1 MQNRTIAAIST
12 PLGEGGIGIVRISGP
27 DALLIADKI
36 FHAKSGKTASA
47 QKGYTALFG
56 NAVYGDEIIDTAV
69 CLVFR
74 APHSY
79 TGEDTAE
86 ISVHSGSFVIKSVL
100 RAALC
105 AGADNAAPGEFTK
118 RAFLNGKL
126 DLTQAEGIMELI
138 AADGERQF
146 KLASGAMSGKI
157 SKEIAAIE
165 EKLISAAASIAYFAD
180 EPDEI
185 LPELNVDNFG
195 KMLEDCET
203 QLINMLHNYDAGKIL
218 REGIDTAI
226 VGKPNV
232 GKSTLMNL
240 LVGST
245 RSIVTDIAGTTRDII
260 EDVVR
265 IGEITLHLADTA
277 GIHHTDDIVERVG
290 VTLAKDKLH
299 AAELILA
306 VFDST
311 EPLDNDDRQLLK
323 QISDKKA
330 IIIINKSDVGNCL
343 KSEDFGNLPTV
354 TISAKTG
361 DGKEELTCEIEKIT
375 KVCYLNPD
383 AAVLGSE
390 RQRDC
395 ATRALSAVT
404 AAKDALLSG
413 QTVDAVG
420 VCVDDALSFLFELTG
435 KRATNVVTDE
445 VFRKFCVGK

>member
-1 MQNRTIAAIST
+1 MQNRTVAAIST

-27 DALLIADKI
+27 EAFQIADKV
-36 FHAKSGKTASA
+36 FVAKSGKSPSA

-56 NAVYGDEIIDTAV
+56 HVAHEDEYIDTAV
-69 CLVFR
+69 ALIFR
-74 APHSY
+74 APHSF
-79 TGEDTAE
+79 TGEDTVE
-86 ISVHSGSFVIKSVL
+86 ISVHSGSYVIKRVL
-100 RAALC
+100 RAVLA
-105 AGADNAAPGEFTK
+105 AGAESAAPGEFTK

-146 KLASGAMSGKI
+146 KMANGAMTGKI

-165 EKLISAAASIAYFAD
+165 KHLVSAAASIAYFSD
-180 EPDEI
+180 EPDEV

-195 KMLEDCET
+195 KMLETTEL
-203 QLINMLHNYDAGKIL
+203 QLKAMLNDYDAGKIL

-240 LVGST
+240 LVGTT

-260 EDVVR
+260 EDTVKV
-265 IGEITLHLADTA
+265 GEITLRLADTA
-277 GIHHTDDIVERVG
+277 GIHNTEDVVETVG
-290 VTLAKDKLH
+290 VNLAKNKIEN
-299 AAELILA
+299 AALILA

-311 EPLDNDDRQLLK
+311 APLDNDDKRLIE
-323 QISDKKA
+323 QIKDKKT
-330 IIIINKSDVGNCL
+330 IVVINKSDIGDCI
-343 KSEDFGNLPTV
+343 KPEDFGSLPTV
-354 TISAKTG
+354 TVSAKQG
-361 DGKEELTCEIEKIT
+361 DGKKELTDAIEKIT

-383 AAVLGSE
+383 TAVLGSE

-395 ATRALSAVT
+395 AVRALSAVT

-420 VCVDDALSFLFELTG
+420 VCVDDALAALFELTG
-435 KRATNVVTDE
+435 KRATNIVTDE
-445 VFRKFCVGK
+445 VFKNFCVGK

>member
-1 MQNRTIAAIST
+1 MQNRTFAAIST
-12 PLGEGGIGIVRISGP
+12 PLGEGGIGIIRISGP
-27 DALLIADKI
+27 DAFNIADKI
-36 FHAKSGKTASA
+36 FVAKSGKKIAD

-56 NAVYGDEIIDTAV
+56 NAVQGDEIIDTAV
-69 CLVFR
+69 ALIFR
-74 APHSY
+74 APHSF
-79 TGEDTAE
+79 TGEDTVE

-100 RAALC
+100 RAVLA
-105 AGADNAAPGEFTK
+105 AGADSAAPGEFTK
-118 RAFLNGKL
+118 RAFINGKL

-165 EKLISAAASIAYFAD
+165 EKLVSAAASIAYFAD

-195 KMLEDCET
+195 EMLELCES
-203 QLINMLHNYDAGKIL
+203 QLKTMLKDYDAGKIL

-240 LVGST
+240 LVGEN

-260 EDVVR
+260 EDTVKV
-265 IGEITLHLADTA
+265 GEITLRLADTA
-277 GIHHTDDIVERVG
+277 GIHNTDDIVETMG

-311 EPLDNDDRQLLK
+311 APLDSDDIQLLA
-323 QISDKKA
+323 QIKDKKA
-330 IIIINKSDVGNCL
+330 IIIINKSDVGSCL
-343 KSEDFGNLPTV
+343 KPEDFEGFPTV
-354 TISAKTG
+354 TLSAKTG
-361 DGKEELTCEIEKIT
+361 DGKAELSAKIEKIT

-395 ATRALSAVT
+395 AVRALSAVT

-420 VCVDDALSFLFELTG
+420 VCVDDALASLFELTG

>member
-1 MQNRTIAAIST
+1 MQNRTVAAIST
-12 PLGEGGIGIVRISGP
+12 PLGEGGIGIIRISGP
-27 DALLIADKI
+27 EALTVAEKI
-36 FHAKSGKTASA
+36 FISKSGKKISE

-56 NAVYGDEIIDTAV
+56 NAVCGGEIIDTAV
-69 CLVFR
+69 CLIFR
-74 APHSY
+74 APHSF
-79 TGEDTAE
+79 TGEDTVE

-100 RAALC
+100 RAALT
-105 AGADNAAPGEFTK
+105 AGADSAVPGEFTK
-118 RAFLNGKL
+118 RAFINGKL

-146 KLASGAMSGKI
+146 KLASGAMTGKI
-157 SKEIAAIE
+157 SKEVAAIE

-185 LPELNVDNFG
+185 LPELNNDNFG
-195 KMLEDCET
+195 LMLETIEN
-203 QLINMLHNYDAGKIL
+203 QLKSMLNDYDTGKIL

-240 LVGST
+240 LVGEN
-245 RSIVTDIAGTTRDII
+245 RSIVTNIAGTTRDII
-260 EDVVR
+260 EDTVKV
-265 IGEITLHLADTA
+265 GDITLRLSDTA
-277 GIHHTDDIVERVG
+277 GIHNTDDVVETLG
-290 VTLAKDKLH
+290 VNLAMDKIK

-311 EPLDNDDRQLLK
+311 APLDNDDKQLLE
-323 QISDKKA
+323 QIRNKKV
-330 IIIINKSDVGNCL
+330 IIIINKSDVGSCL
-343 KSEDFGNLPTV
+343 KPRNFGNFPTI

-361 DGKEELTCEIEKIT
+361 DGKEKLTAEIEKIT

-395 ATRALSAVT
+395 AVRALSATT
-404 AAKDALLSG
+404 AAKDALISG
-413 QTVDAVG
+413 QTIDAVG
-420 VCVDDALSFLFELTG
+420 VCVDDALSALFELTG